1 MSNPKIKFK
10 IAYVGDMIFE
20 LYPEKAPLTV
30 ENFLSLIKEGFYTNT
45 VFHRVIKNFVIQ
57 GGGYDASG
65 RQKRAHSIKGEFSAN
80 GCTTNDIPH
89 TRGVISMARTMDP
102 NSASSQFFIVHG
114 DAPHLD
120 TQYAA
125 FGKLIDGMAVVDRI
139 ATIPT
144 DRFECPKDNIV
155 IDSIEI
161 LEQ

>member
-1 MSNPKIKFK
+1 MSNPKIKLK
-10 IAYVGDMIFE
+10 IAYVGDMVFE

-80 GCTTNDIPH
+80 DCTTNDIPH

-102 NSASSQFFIVHG
+102 NSASSQFFIMHG

-125 FGKLIDGMAVVDRI
+125 FGKLIEGMSVVDRI
-139 ATIPT
+139 ATVQT